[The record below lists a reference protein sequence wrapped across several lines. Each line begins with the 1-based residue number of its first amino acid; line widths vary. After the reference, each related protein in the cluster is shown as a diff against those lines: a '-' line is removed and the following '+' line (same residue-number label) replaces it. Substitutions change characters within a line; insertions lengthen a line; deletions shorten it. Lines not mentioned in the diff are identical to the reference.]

1 MSQWMYS
8 YNTHNVKKY
17 YNVFILFIAVD
28 VLVIFDLY
36 GKNLNILKNFSTKNY
51 DIAYK
56 YWHGL

>member
-1 MSQWMYS
+1 MYS